1 MIHLLFLIVLFQAQE
16 RAKSFLQQLERKDS
30 EFALKEAIFKG
41 EVEELSIEIAAE
53 RRAIRSVERALIE
66 KEKELKRAM
75 GCFNE
80 KGEELDMLTAQV
92 LNLFHAK

>member
-1 MIHLLFLIVLFQAQE
+1 MIHLFSPIILCQAQE
-16 RAKSFLQQLERKDS
+16 RAKSFLLQLERKDA
-30 EFALKEAIFKG
+30 EFGLKEAIFMG
-41 EVEELSIEIAAE
+41 EVEELSIELAAE
-53 RRAIRSVERALIE
+53 RRAIRSVESALIE

-92 LNLFHAK
+92 HNLSQAK

>member
-1 MIHLLFLIVLFQAQE
+1 L
-16 RAKSFLQQLERKDS
+16 QLERKDS
-30 EFALKEAIFKG
+30 EFSLKEAIFKG
-41 EVEELSIEIAAE
+41 EVEELSIELGAE
-53 RRAIRSVERALIE
+53 RRAIRAVERALNE

-92 LNLFHAK
+92 RSLPHSK